1 MTKHDDDDLFAQEM
15 AGVRRLRAEPTV
27 RLQRQAAP
35 ETDAALARRRAAA
48 ERQQSREVDG
58 LSESHVQWVGPTD
71 ILSWRAAGVA
81 HGVFRRLKQGGYT
94 LDARLDLHRHTV
106 DQARRALI
114 RFVLDCQKYDVRS
127 AIVLHGKG
135 ERGEQ
140 KAVLKSYTYQWL
152 QRIPEVLALHSAQPH
167 HGGAG
172 AMYVLIKKSE
182 AKKQENRERYRN
194 Q

>member
-1 MTKHDDDDLFAQEM
+1 MSEHDEEDLFAQEM
-15 AGVRRLRAEPTV
+15 ADVRRLRAEPTV

-48 ERQQSREVDG
+48 ERQQAQDVDG
-58 LSESHVQWVGPTD
+58 LSESHIEWVQPTD
-71 ILSWRAAGVA
+71 VLSWRAAGIA
-81 HGVFRRLKQGGYT
+81 HGVFKRLKQGGYT

-106 DQARRALI
+106 EQARRALI
-114 RFVLDCQKYDVRS
+114 RFILDCQKYDVR
-127 AIVLHGKG
+127 AALILHGKG

-140 KAVLKSYTYQWL
+140 KAVLKSYTCHWL
-152 QRIPEVLALHSAQPH
+152 QRIPEVLAFHSAQPR

-172 AMYVLIKKSE
+172 ALYVLIRKSE
-182 AKKQENRERYRN
+182 KKKQENRERYRG